1 MNFMATIKKVIK
13 KVVKPKKKVAPKI
26 AIQPVVKGSPE
37 WLAMKAAAKKRLDSR

>member
-1 MNFMATIKKVIK
+1 MATIKKAIK
-13 KVVKPKKKVAPKI
+13 KVVKPRKKAAPKV